1 MEPADFI
8 AATYLLGITGLMT
21 LVPLCL
27 LPWRTE
33 KADGITW
40 FLHLVALGCC
50 TLAMAL
56 QLNQG
61 WSPRLV
67 LALWLSVVVILL
79 LYPVVAARWRGATAL
94 GTLLYPYLFLLV
106 LGALLLQGDYVESGE
121 AAGATA
127 WLVVH
132 IAFSLGA
139 YGLVSL
145 AAIAGLAVVVQEL
158 ALKRRAPGPLSTR
171 LPPLAD
177 GERLQVS
184 LLAWSEVLLAAAIA
198 SGMAHEVVTSGA
210 LLQFDHKTLLALAAF
225 VVIGLL
231 LLLAHQR
238 GLRGRQA
245 GRIVLLSYLLLTLA
259 YPGVKFVSDV
269 LAG

>member
-1 MEPADFI
+1 MQPADFI
-8 AATYLLGITGLMT
+8 AATYLLGITAMMT

-33 KADGITW
+33 KTDWLTW

-50 TLAMAL
+50 TLAMLL

-79 LYPVVAARWRGATAL
+79 LLLAVAARWRNAMAL
-94 GTLLYPYLFLLV
+94 APLLYPYLLLLV
-106 LGALLLQGDYVESGE
+106 LGALLLQGDYVEPGESSGT
-121 AAGATA
+121 TA

-132 IAFSLGA
+132 ILFSLAA

-158 ALKRRAPGPLSTR
+158 ALKRRRPGPLSAR

-198 SGMAHEVVTSGA
+198 SGMAHEVVTSGD
-210 LLQFDHKTLLALAAF
+210 LLRFDHKTLLALAAF

-231 LLLAHQR
+231 LVLSKQR

-245 GRIVLLSYLLLTLA
+245 ARIVLLAYLLLTLA